1 MTVENEI
8 LNRKINAALNK
19 SSSQIASQAAASA
32 LREQTA
38 REISQ
43 AVEEYVEAKLQ
54 KLKLVLTTPGV
65 FIGAGTGVV
74 TVTAPGLA
82 AYNPSL

>member
-8 LNRKINAALNK
+8 LNRKINEALNK
-19 SSSQIASQAAASA
+19 NSSQISSQATANA

-38 REISQ
+38 REIAQ
-43 AVEEYVEAKLQ
+43 AVEEYVEAKLT
-54 KLKLVLTTPGV
+54 KLKIVLTTPGV
-65 FIGAGTGVV
+65 FVGAGTGVV
-74 TVTAPGLA
+74 TITAPGLA